1 MVPELY
7 SSVQL
12 LLGLIETAVVI
23 SFMTV
28 AHTKG
33 ESRSVYG
40 SSSCSLTDSGSM
52 SLNGEL
58 LPLTPDSSSVEYPVI
73 HRVIQPLYTSE
84 IQSLAISLS
93 KLLTSFLESYTDPSL
108 GMVLVLD
115 SMLLTLKALSSDW
128 SVT

>member
-52 SLNGEL
+52 SLNGEP

>member
-52 SLNGEL
+52 SLNGEP

-73 HRVIQPLYTSE
+73 HRV